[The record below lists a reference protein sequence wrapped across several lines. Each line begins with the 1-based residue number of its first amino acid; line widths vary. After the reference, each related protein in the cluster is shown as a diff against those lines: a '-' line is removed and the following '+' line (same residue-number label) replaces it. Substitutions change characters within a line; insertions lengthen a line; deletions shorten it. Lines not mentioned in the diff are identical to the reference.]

1 MSNFQTI
8 TEVYETTT
16 TRTISD
22 YDQTETSKP
31 ALVQPEPTKPVQRK
45 KVIRKKVDSSK
56 FMTPY
61 IEHSQKMQDLFSS
74 VSFKVLLN
82 WFYYSEVTNLDG
94 LCFECLLDFYSS
106 TLYET
111 KIYLTETEGFSCDF

>member
-1 MSNFQTI
+1 MIDIGAVYTKVMVIGVYFISVFHFQTI

-16 TRTISD
+16 TRTSD
-22 YDQTETSKP
+22 YGQSEPSTP
-31 ALVQPEPTKPVQRK
+31 ALVQPQPAKPTERK

-74 VSFKVLLN
+74 VSIERHLL
-82 WFYYSEVTNLDG
+82 
-94 LCFECLLDFYSS
+94 LLVM
-106 TLYET
+106 
-111 KIYLTETEGFSCDF
+111 